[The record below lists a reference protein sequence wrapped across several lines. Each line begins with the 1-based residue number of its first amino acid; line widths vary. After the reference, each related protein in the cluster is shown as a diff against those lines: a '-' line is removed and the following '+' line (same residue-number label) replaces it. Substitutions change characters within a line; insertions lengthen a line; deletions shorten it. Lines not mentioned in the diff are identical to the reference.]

1 MVVLAV
7 DTSHPEGS
15 VALAVDGVVEGQTR
29 FGATSS
35 HLVELGACV
44 DRLLRDR
51 KLAIADVARVALVEG
66 PGSFTGLRVG
76 MAYVKGIAAALDVE
90 VVTMGTLE
98 LLAMPLLRPVDA
110 AGDEA
115 AEEASAT
122 KATGWAERVRIC
134 PMVDARK
141 GEVYAAVYEWGGG
154 DLGATSEEGR
164 KGRVGPSGAATD
176 DMSNAT
182 LTALV
187 EPRAQSPE
195 TFIEAAQRFRP
206 LFLGT
211 GANRYRRLVESVAGP
226 GRVAPAEAAIPSTN
240 YLGRIAHRL
249 KPLSREAVRSLEPF
263 YLRPSDAVLKRL
275 KPIDQHD

>member
-7 DTSHPEGS
+7 DTSHPQGS
-15 VALAVDGVVEGQTR
+15 VALAVDGIVEAQSG
-29 FGATSS
+29 FGTASS

-44 DRLLRDR
+44 DRLLRER
-51 KLAIADVARVALVEG
+51 KLTIADVSRVALVEG

-90 VVTMGTLE
+90 VVTVGTLE
-98 LLAMPLLRPVDA
+98 LLAMPLLRPDDA
-110 AGDEA
+110 AGVEA
-115 AEEASAT
+115 AVETPAT
-122 KATGWAERVRIC
+122 KLDRWVERMRVC

-154 DLGATSEEGR
+154 DA
-164 KGRVGPSGAATD
+164 GAAAD
-176 DMSNAT
+176 ESRGGRADAAGANAGSNA
-182 LTALV
+182 LTALI

-195 TFIEAAQRFRP
+195 TFVETAQRFQP

-211 GANRYRRLVESVAGP
+211 GANRYRRVLENAAGSD
-226 GRVAPAEAAIPSTN
+226 RIAPAETAIPSTA
-240 YLGRIAHRL
+240 YLCGIAHRL
-249 KPLSREAVRSLEPF
+249 KPLSRAAVRSLEPF

-275 KPIDQHD
+275 KPIDQHG